1 MSVGVCVTKL
11 GLRAV
16 VGSDNVVCIAA
27 GRSWKELTETEKAPY
42 DALAEEERRK
52 YEVAMRE
59 YSQVSLLGKIS

>member
-1 MSVGVCVTKL
+1 MSAHHLLVEMSYVTCEL
-11 GLRAV
+11 V
-16 VGSDNVVCIAA
+16 VIILSMFAA

-59 YSQVSLLGKIS
+59 YSQVSL